1 MVLRGELKGF
11 SFAGIINLINEERK
25 TGELVL
31 NNGKTTSTIFF
42 RNGQIVF
49 STGGLSKTMRLGNL
63 LKDNDLI
70 TTGELVLYLDKAKSL
85 NKRLGEVLVQD
96 KVISRET
103 LNKSLHLQTN
113 EILHGL
119 FLWEEGRFEFKEGLD
134 GLYGDIIFKL
144 DPKQIVI
151 ESKKWSKLKQFI
163 PNEHVIFQVQR
174 EISKNT
180 TGLKPEELRLVFLID
195 GKRDVKDLIE
205 KTGYPRYLVYS
216 TLYKL
221 VKAGV
226 ITHRKVKIVQEE
238 IDVGDLIDK
247 FKLFINIIKLIMEEL
262 REELGKG
269 ANKILEQCKK
279 ELDSTSQIFLEYF
292 SSSGSLEESVQIN
305 EYLDRNK
312 VKQADMIPA
321 LSKTVSSL
329 FNQQS
334 QYLGNKSVIKSI
346 RRLEQELT
354 SLPDSQGE
362 FGKQILQILLERKRY
377 VERS

>member
-1 MVLRGELKGF
+1 MVLRGELKSF

-31 NNGKTTSTIFF
+31 NDGKATTTIFF
-42 RNGQIVF
+42 RNGQIIF
-49 STGGLSKTMRLGNL
+49 STGGLSKGMRLGNL
-63 LKDNDLI
+63 LKANDLI
-70 TTGELVLYLDKAKSL
+70 TTGELVLYLDKAKRS
-85 NKRLGEVLVQD
+85 NKRLGEVFVENE
-96 KVISRET
+96 VISRDT
-103 LNKSLHLQTN
+103 LKKFLHLQTN
-113 EILHGL
+113 ETLHGL

-144 DPKQIVI
+144 DPKQIVF
-151 ESKKWSKLKQFI
+151 ESKKWSKLKQSI

-174 EISKNT
+174 EISKHT

-205 KTGYPRYLVYS
+205 NTGYPRYLVYS

-221 VKAGV
+221 EKAGV
-226 ITHRKVKIVQEE
+226 ITHRKAKIVQEE

-247 FKLFINIIKLIMEEL
+247 FKLFINIIKLIMEDL

-292 SSSGSLEESVQIN
+292 SSSGSLEESLQIQ
-305 EYLDRNK
+305 EYLFKSK
-312 VKQADMIPA
+312 VKPADMIPA
-321 LSKTVSSL
+321 LNQIVSSL

-334 QYLGNKSVIKSI
+334 QYLGHKSVIKSI
-346 RRLEQELT
+346 RGLEQELT
-354 SLPDSQGE
+354 SLPDYQGE